1 MKIIVA
7 SNVPLDCEKA
17 HAINVMKIAGGFLQL
32 GNDVTIVCRSPIDKS
47 FKKKDFIKK
56 FNLEKSIKIKVF
68 PMIRTLFF
76 LDDQYVFAFQSLF
89 HIFFLKADLIYAR
102 QFVLPLLTSLI
113 KINTVVESH
122 TFIERKLFV
131 HKLLVFAS
139 KKLKHFRT
147 LITIS
152 DILKQ
157 NFISKGVPSHK
168 IKIFSSCVDL
178 KLFQKNINYKKK
190 INRKFTILY
199 SGHFYN
205 YKGLGTILDAARLLP
220 NFNFKLLGG
229 AQKDINNLK
238 KTISKYK
245 LTNVNLLGFVD
256 FYKVPNFL
264 FRADV
269 LLLPPSNNHPSS
281 KWTSPVKLGE
291 YLASQTPI
299 ICSNIPA
306 LKSFLNEEEV
316 TFFEADNPMDLVEK
330 IIWVKENQSE
340 AKAKSINGLKKAM
353 KMSYTIKAKE
363 IIKLIN

>member
-1 MKIIVA
+1 M
-7 SNVPLDCEKA
+7 
-17 HAINVMKIAGGFLQL
+17 
-32 GNDVTIVCRSPIDKS
+32 
-47 FKKKDFIKK
+47 
-56 FNLEKSIKIKVF
+56 
-68 PMIRTLFF
+68 
-76 LDDQYVFAFQSLF
+76 
-89 HIFFLKADLIYAR
+89 
-102 QFVLPLLTSLI
+102 
-113 KINTVVESH
+113 
-122 TFIERKLFV
+122 
-131 HKLLVFAS
+131 
-139 KKLKHFRT
+139 
-147 LITIS
+147 
-152 DILKQ
+152 
-157 NFISKGVPSHK
+157 
-168 IKIFSSCVDL
+168 
-178 KLFQKNINYKKK
+178 
-190 INRKFTILY
+190 Y